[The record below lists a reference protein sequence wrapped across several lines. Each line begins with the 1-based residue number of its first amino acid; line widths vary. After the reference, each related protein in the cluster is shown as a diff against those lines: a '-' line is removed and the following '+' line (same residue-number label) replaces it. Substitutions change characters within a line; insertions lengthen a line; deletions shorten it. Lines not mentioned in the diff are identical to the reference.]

1 MGASPPKPQLLIP
14 NPSCR
19 VKPKPNRTHCHFR
32 RSHFTTQ
39 THHAILNPMEAL
51 GSRRLSP
58 GLYRLLVGILDMGG
72 KQDDDI
78 RNSFVGHQCGYSD
91 SWLALLPEIMEE

>member
-1 MGASPPKPQLLIP
+1 
-14 NPSCR
+14 
-19 VKPKPNRTHCHFR
+19 
-32 RSHFTTQ
+32 
-39 THHAILNPMEAL
+39 MEAL